1 MVVKWER
8 MLIPKYGYVLSSA
21 IIAHHKGSL
30 VKKSHR
36 YCFLLLLSAGLNFE
50 KGLVCS
56 KGKVLYI
63 SSYRDN
69 GKMYY

>member
-1 MVVKWER
+1 MKWER
-8 MLIPKYGYVLSSA
+8 LFIPKYGYVLSSA
-21 IIAHHKGSL
+21 IIAHHKGLL

-69 GKMYY
+69 GKIYY

>member
-1 MVVKWER
+1 
-8 MLIPKYGYVLSSA
+8 MLLPKYAYVVSSA

-50 KGLVCS
+50 KGLVCR
-56 KGKVLYI
+56 KGKMVYI

-69 GKMYY
+69 GKIYY

>member
-1 MVVKWER
+1 MKWER

-21 IIAHHKGSL
+21 IIAHHKCSL

-69 GKMYY
+69 GKIYY